1 MLKSLR
7 LKQFGIFKLKDRL
20 SIFKIKL
27 DKEYFMLE
35 EILEQK
41 EVFTSLCKKFFDENL
56 NINLRDFPVKKWN
69 RIIICASGS
78 SKNAG
83 EIAKYVIE
91 SLAKIPCSIEYA
103 SEFAHKDTPIGKNDL
118 FIAISQ
124 SGNTADTFEALLKA
138 KSKGAKTFALTND
151 INSKIHNNA
160 DYKILADAGIEKSI
174 AATKSFTAQLFI
186 LYVFAIGLAE
196 KIYGEQFIDL
206 KREFVEISEKYE
218 EIFLQRPKIKKIA
231 KKIKKAKSLV
241 ILARNINSALA
252 KEGGLKIK
260 ETCYINAISAPSGE
274 FLHGHFAFLDKNV
287 PIFGILN
294 KAENDEENYN
304 LALNNLY
311 EIKKKRRANVI
322 LIRTKDDYFAEEK
335 IGNKFSVEIPEINR
349 LFTPFLNLI
358 ALQLIA
364 YETAKLIHDNI
375 DKPRDLTKC
384 VVSE

>member
-1 MLKSLR
+1 M
-7 LKQFGIFKLKDRL
+7 KDRL

-27 DKEYFMLE
+27 DKEYFMLK
-35 EILEQK
+35 EIMEQK
-41 EVFTSLCKKFFDENL
+41 EVFKNLCEKFFDKNN
-56 NINLRDFPVKKWN
+56 NINLKEFPIKKWN

-83 EIAKYVIE
+83 EISKYVIE

-138 KSKGAKTFALTND
+138 KNAGAKTFALTND

-160 DYKILADAGIEKSI
+160 DYKILADAGVEKSI

-196 KIYGEQFIDL
+196 KIGGEKLSDL
-206 KREFVEISEKYE
+206 KKEFVSLNEKYE
-218 EIFLQRPKIKKIA
+218 EVFAQRPTIKKIA
-231 KKIKKAKSLV
+231 KKIKNAKSLV

-274 FLHGHFAFLDKNV
+274 FLHGHFAFLDKKV
-287 PIFGILN
+287 PILGILN
-294 KAENDEENYN
+294 KSENDEENYT
-304 LALNNLY
+304 LALHNLY
-311 EIKKKRRANVI
+311 EIKKKRKAHVV
-322 LIRTKDDYFAEEK
+322 LIRTKEDNAPDKK
-335 IGNKFSVEIPEINR
+335 IGNKFSIEIPIINK

-358 ALQLIA
+358 ALQLLA

>member
-1 MLKSLR
+1 M
-7 LKQFGIFKLKDRL
+7 KDRL
-20 SIFKIKL
+20 SIFKIRL
-27 DKEYFMLE
+27 DKEYFMLK

-41 EVFTSLCKKFFDENL
+41 DVFKALCGKFFDEN
-56 NINLRDFPVKKWN
+56 NNLKLKEFPIKKWN

-103 SEFAHKDTPIGKNDL
+103 SEFAHKETPVGKNDL
-118 FIAISQ
+118 FVAISQ
-124 SGNTADTFEALLKA
+124 SGNTADTFEALMKA
-138 KSKGAKTFALTND
+138 KKSGAKTFALTNNID
-151 INSKIHNNA
+151 SKIHYNA
-160 DYKILADAGIEKSI
+160 DYKILADAGVEKSI

-186 LYVFAIGLAE
+186 LYIFAIGLSE
-196 KIYGEQFIDL
+196 KIFAENLTEL
-206 KREFVEISEKYE
+206 KNEFLRLADSYE
-218 EIFLQRPKIKKIA
+218 EIFIQRPKIKQIA
-231 KKIKKAKSLV
+231 KKIRKAKSLV

-294 KAENDEENYN
+294 KSEGDEENYK
-304 LALNNLY
+304 LTLNNLY
-311 EIKKKRRANVI
+311 EIRKKRRANVI
-322 LIRTKDDYFAEEK
+322 LIRTKDDYLAEEK
-335 IGNKFSVEIPEINR
+335 IQNKYSIEIPRVNK

-358 ALQLIA
+358 ALQLLA
-364 YETAKLIHDNI
+364 YETAKLIHDDI

-384 VVSE
+384 VASE

>member
-1 MLKSLR
+1 MR
-7 LKQFGIFKLKDRL
+7 DRL

-27 DKEYFMLE
+27 DKEYFMLK

-41 EVFTSLCKKFFDENL
+41 EVFKSLCEKFLDKDFRLNL
-56 NINLRDFPVKKWN
+56 KEFPIKKWN

-103 SEFAHKDTPIGKNDL
+103 SEFAHKETPIGKNDL
-118 FIAISQ
+118 FVAISQ

-138 KSKGAKTFALTND
+138 KSAGAKTFALTNN
-151 INSKIHNNA
+151 ISSKIHHNA

-186 LYVFAIGLAE
+186 LYIFAIGLAE
-196 KIYGEQFIDL
+196 KVGMTRLEEF
-206 KREFVEISEKYE
+206 KKEFVSLTDKYD
-218 EIFLQRPKIKKIA
+218 EIFNQRDKIKKIS
-231 KKIKKAKSLV
+231 KKIKGAKSIV

-260 ETCYINAISAPSGE
+260 ETCYINAISAPAGE

-287 PIFGILN
+287 PILGILN
-294 KAENDEENYN
+294 KPNNDEENYN
-304 LALNNLY
+304 LTLHNLY

-322 LIRTKDDYFAEEK
+322 LIRTKDDYLADEK
-335 IGNKFSVEIPEINR
+335 IGNKFSIEIPNVNK
-349 LFTPFLNLI
+349 LLTPFLNLI
-358 ALQLIA
+358 ALQLLA

-375 DKPRDLTKC
+375 DEPRDLTKC
-384 VVSE
+384 VASE

>member
-1 MLKSLR
+1 M
-7 LKQFGIFKLKDRL
+7 KDRL
-20 SIFKIKL
+20 SIFKIRL
-27 DKEYFMLE
+27 DKEYFMLT
-35 EILEQK
+35 EIFEQK
-41 EVFTSLCKKFFDENL
+41 EVFKTLCEKFFDEKY
-56 NINLRDFPVKKWN
+56 NINTKVFPIKKWN

-91 SLAKIPCSIEYA
+91 SLAQIPCSIEYA

-118 FIAISQ
+118 FVAISQ

-138 KSKGAKTFALTND
+138 KNAGAKTLALTNNID
-151 INSKIHNNA
+151 SKIHQSA

-186 LYVFAIGLAE
+186 LYVFAFALAE
-196 KIYGEQFIDL
+196 KNRNLNLSEA
-206 KREFVEISEKYE
+206 KKEFVGLADKYE
-218 EIFLQRPKIKKIA
+218 DVFSQREKIKKIA

-287 PIFGILN
+287 PILGILN
-294 KAENDEENYN
+294 KTEDEENYN
-304 LALNNLY
+304 LTLNNLF
-311 EIKKKRRANVI
+311 EIKKKRKANVV
-322 LIRTKDDYFAEEK
+322 LIRTKDDFSADEK
-335 IGNKFSVEIPEINR
+335 IGNKFFLEIPRVNK

-358 ALQLIA
+358 VLQLIA

-384 VVSE
+384 VANE

>member
-1 MLKSLR
+1 M
-7 LKQFGIFKLKDRL
+7 KDRL
-20 SIFKIKL
+20 SIFKIRL
-27 DKEYFMLE
+27 DKEYFMLT

-41 EVFTSLCKKFFDENL
+41 EVFQTLCEKFFDENY
-56 NINLRDFPVKKWN
+56 NINTKEFPIKKWN

-103 SEFAHKDTPIGKNDL
+103 SEFAHKDTPLGKNDL
-118 FIAISQ
+118 FVAISQ
-124 SGNTADTFEALLKA
+124 SGNTADTFEALMKA
-138 KSKGAKTFALTND
+138 KKAGAKTFALTNN
-151 INSKIHNNA
+151 IESKIHYNA
-160 DYKILADAGIEKSI
+160 DYKILADAGVEKSI

-186 LYVFAIGLAE
+186 LYIFAIALAE
-196 KIYGEQFIDL
+196 KTQNSKLTDF
-206 KREFVEISEKYE
+206 KKEFTGLCEKYE
-218 EIFLQRPKIKKIA
+218 DVFIQRGKIKQIA
-231 KKIKKAKSLV
+231 RKIKRAKSLV

-274 FLHGHFAFLDKNV
+274 FLHGHFAFLDKKV

-294 KAENDEENYN
+294 KTEDEENYN
-304 LALNNLY
+304 LTLNNLY
-311 EIKKKRRANVI
+311 EIKKKRKANVI
-322 LIRTKDDYFAEEK
+322 LIRTKDDYLADEK
-335 IGNKFSVEIPEINR
+335 IGNRFAIEIPMVNK
-349 LFTPFLNLI
+349 LLTPFLNLI
-358 ALQLIA
+358 ALQLLA

-384 VVSE
+384 VASE